1 MAKMEWY
8 WLSWRQLLL
17 ELLELWNEFGSNV
30 EKTSVEGWPATIGT
44 IQRQWCALDNSV
56 LTGCD
61 VWKSETKNG
70 KKSVP
75 HFQILWCKQIVA
87 KFLPESTLKH
97 FSEEQEWIQMI
108 NDPVSFYMQL

>member
-97 FSEEQEWIQMI
+97 FS
-108 NDPVSFYMQL
+108 